1 MVVISIKEGPKYNG
15 SNKGCLTPGKEYEVL
30 SCLMPDHFPCP
41 NPRPGMNNPALPAES
56 RHQPPPLY
64 NPIRAEFYLY
74 VIDDNGHHH
83 AIWND
88 YFYPTEKE
96 FLRNMKIDQILI

>member
-1 MVVISIKEGPKYNG
+1 MVVVSKGEGPKYNG
-15 SNKGCLTPGKEYEVL
+15 QIRGCLTPGKEYEVL
-30 SCLMPDHFPCP
+30 GIS
-41 NPRPGMNNPALPAES
+41 NPALPVES
-56 RHQPPPLY
+56 RRQPPPLY
-64 NPIRAEFYLY
+64 NPERAEFYLC
-74 VIDDNGHHH
+74 VIDNNGHHH

>member
-1 MVVISIKEGPKYNG
+1 MIVVSIKEGPKYNG

-30 SCLMPDHFPCP
+30 
-41 NPRPGMNNPALPAES
+41 GMSDPAISES
-56 RHQPPPLY
+56 RRQPPPLY
-64 NPIRAEFYLY
+64 NPIRAEFVLY